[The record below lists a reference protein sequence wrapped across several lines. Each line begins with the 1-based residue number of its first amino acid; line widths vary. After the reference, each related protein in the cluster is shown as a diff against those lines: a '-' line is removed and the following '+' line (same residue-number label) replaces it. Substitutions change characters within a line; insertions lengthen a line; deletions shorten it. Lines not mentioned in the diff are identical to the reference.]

1 MRKRDSKVGFFLI
14 LMIAVIIGTGCVSRS
29 ISIKNNMS
37 KGDENDRPEEEKVLQ
52 DEVCATYSVGDKVEV
67 NAVEFGTNRKYLA
80 KCYTINSVN
89 IYDATSQ
96 ICEEQNKLYEVDYYI
111 GANPEQ
117 PKVLKA
123 EDTLQGEF
131 LYCDITIKNIED
143 SICTIGDLSLVYEK
157 DGICQFL
164 GYPIY
169 FADAKDTNHGA
180 NEYVLLPG
188 KTLDTKIGWCVD
200 SNLLQIENM
209 DKSKL
214 FLFVNYN
221 GEKEERKIINLGL
234 E

>member
-1 MRKRDSKVGFFLI
+1 MKKIMKNINIVSSLLLI
-14 LMIAVIIGTGCVSRS
+14 ALTSIGCTMNKD
-29 ISIKNNMS
+29 IS
-37 KGDENDRPEEEKVLQ
+37 KGNESDRPEVEKVLQ
-52 DEVCATYSVGDKVEV
+52 DEVKSSYGVGEEVEV
-67 NAVEFGTNRKYLA
+67 DAIEFGTNREYLA

-89 IYDATSQ
+89 IYDVASQ
-96 ICEEQNKLYEVDYYI
+96 ICDEQNKLYEVDYYI

-131 LYCDITIKNIED
+131 LCCDITIKNIED

-169 FADAKDTNHGA
+169 FADAKDNNHGA

-214 FLFVNYN
+214 FLFINFN